1 MAALPLTGW
10 EPCFTDGL
18 IMVRQFRHEQSGTGL
33 AGFVICFTLLGIVA
47 LIGARLL
54 PVYIENL
61 KVSLSLQALKRDGD
75 LINRSNDEIL
85 AFLRRNWERN
95 QIASVTPDQIRIERT
110 RETLKVELVYD
121 VVRPMAGNIDTVFHF
136 RDSFE
141 VNG

>member
-1 MAALPLTGW
+1 MAALPSTGW
-10 EPCFTDGL
+10 EPCFTDRL
-18 IMVRQFRHEQSGTGL
+18 IMVRQSRHEQSGTGL